1 MSVWSQLRPHLAI
14 LVFSAVAMAGG
25 FAAEA
30 SPPAYPHYVP
40 GRALTGNFRITC
52 ESSAEPLMK
61 IWVERFSMFHPG
73 FEVIAKGT
81 SPIASVPMVMSG
93 AYELGFPARELWPSE
108 EESFRQIRGYAATVI
123 MVGLGA
129 HRTAGLTPALGVYVN
144 ASNPIEKIS
153 LDQLDAIY
161 STERRRGSAKEIKS
175 WGDLGLTGEWA
186 NRPIDAYIHRL
197 PNGVDYFIQKI
208 VCQGADFR
216 KSVIQLPM
224 RRGKLGPDD
233 VIAEV
238 AVRDPAAIGFGCLG
252 NVIPGMRTIAL
263 AETTS
268 GPFYIGTLEEVK
280 RMDYP
285 FARPIYMV
293 VDREPGKPL
302 PPKIEEFLRFVLS
315 QEGQDA
321 IMASDGWLPLPAG
334 LAAAELNKLH

>member
-1 MSVWSQLRPHLAI
+1 MSVWSHLRPHLAI

-40 GRALTGNFRITC
+40 GTALTGDFRITC

-61 IWVERFSMFHPG
+61 IWVERFSRFHPG

-161 STERRRGSAKEIKS
+161 STERRRGSVKEIKT
-175 WGDLGLTGEWA
+175 WGDLGLTGDWA

-197 PNGVDYFIQKI
+197 PNGVDYFIQKQ
-208 VCQGADFR
+208 VCRGADFR
-216 KSVIQLPM
+216 KTVIQLPM
-224 RRGKLGPDD
+224 RRGKLGPDE
-233 VIAEV
+233 VIADV

-252 NVIPGMRTIAL
+252 NVIPGMKTIAL
-263 AETTS
+263 AENS
-268 GPFYIGTLEEVK
+268 GGPFYTGTLEEVK
-280 RMDYP
+280 RMEYP

-321 IMASDGWLPLPAG
+321 IMASDGWLPLPADV
-334 LAAAELNKLH
+334 AAGELKKLH